1 MVKRKKPLTCKKCGK
16 KFYHSAKSH
25 PLGRLK
31 KHIVKVHPEW
41 HKATI
46 RKAKRTVS
54 KKRNKLDEE
63 YQYTDDMLAQ
73 SLISAGIPLRQPV
86 QQPPQIP
93 IEHESLVGAILTGIA
108 LASAGAKLATDIR
121 KVPPSRKKKK

>member
-1 MVKRKKPLTCKKCGK
+1 MAKRKKPLTCKKCGK

-25 PLGRLK
+25 PIGRLK
-31 KHIVKVHPEW
+31 KHIVKTHPEW

-46 RKAKRTVS
+46 RKAKRTMKNKS
-54 KKRNKLDEE
+54 KLNTEL
-63 YQYTDDMLAQ
+63 QYTDDMIVQ
-73 SLISAGIPLRQPV
+73 SLLSAGIPLRQPL

-108 LASAGAKLATDIR
+108 LASAGAKLAGDIR
-121 KVPPSRKKKK
+121 RVPPARKKKK